1 MSKWEYKSVIVE
13 RTGTKEDFGFNWS
26 YGPWETRIDAT
37 KQPLLASLGDLGR
50 DGWELA
56 GVLPTDM
63 WGEGGR
69 GGSSG
74 VRAIAS
80 LLLFKRALPDS

>member
-1 MSKWEYKSVIVE
+1 MTTWEYKTVIVE
-13 RTGTKEDFGFNWS
+13 RTGSKEDFSFNWA
-26 YGPWETRIDAT
+26 YGPWEPRVDAT
-37 KQPLLASLGDLGR
+37 KAPLLVSLGDLGR

-56 GVLPTDM
+56 GVLPTDL
-63 WGEGGR
+63 WDEGGGR

-80 LLLFKRALPDS
+80 LLLFKRPVGG